1 MGFRIDSYF
10 IFEKMKDFVKT
21 IVAVI
26 CAFVIMGILRG
37 IFFLIMLGSMA
48 LSGSSTPAVP
58 KTGGVL
64 DLNLSS
70 FTLGEQSQS
79 DSAPS
84 LSSMSFETI
93 PTVGIRDAV
102 TALQEAAVDPA
113 IKFVFL
119 RPDGALDGMS
129 QLEELRKAISAFRES
144 GKPVLAY
151 TETPGNGSYYLASV
165 ADKVLMGNAHG
176 GTYTLLGLSSQSF
189 FLKDL
194 LDKLGVNV
202 QLIRHGKFKSAGEM
216 FIRNSSSSENR
227 EQNQVMISSMWKA
240 MASAAAA
247 SRDMSEEQFNDIID
261 KLVLVTP
268 EDFVSNG
275 LVDELVDYAGLQ
287 NKMKTLAQVEDY
299 KKVHLVSLPSY
310 IDAKVSAKPSKNK
323 VAVLYAD
330 GEIVDGSGKSQVA
343 GDRFMKLVE
352 KLRKDKNVK
361 AVVLR
366 VNSPGGSVSASVKI
380 RTALDSLMKEKPLV
394 ASFGDYAASGGYWI
408 SSGCQKIYAD
418 ATTVTGSIGVFSLIP
433 DFSKVTKKV
442 GVNVESVGSNKHSDM
457 MSLMRPFDAAE
468 LAYMQA
474 SVEDIYELFVNLVA
488 TSRGLSV
495 ERVDQ
500 IAQGR
505 VWAASDALE
514 VGLVDEIG
522 TLQDAIS
529 YAAALADL
537 PSSDDYSV
545 ASYPAVPSF
554 FEQLM
559 SQLGGSGMG
568 EDVRLRVLKSYE
580 PGRFYAR
587 LPYDYEIR

>member
-1 MGFRIDSYF
+1 
-10 IFEKMKDFVKT
+10 MKDFVKT

-48 LSGSSTPAVP
+48 LSGSSTSAVP

-79 DSAPS
+79 DPAPS
-84 LSSMSFETI
+84 LNSMSFETI

-119 RPDGALDGMS
+119 RPDGALGGMS
-129 QLEELRKAISAFRES
+129 QLEELRKALSAFRES

-216 FIRNSSSSENR
+216 FIRNASSSENR

-261 KLVLVTP
+261 RLVLVTP

-488 TSRGLSV
+488 ASRGLSV

-505 VWAASDALE
+505 VWAAADALE

>member
-1 MGFRIDSYF
+1 
-10 IFEKMKDFVKT
+10 MKDFVKT

-79 DSAPS
+79 EPAPS

-119 RPDGALDGMS
+119 RPDGALGGMS
-129 QLEELRKAISAFRES
+129 QLEELRKALSAFRES

-216 FIRNSSSSENR
+216 FIRNASSSENR

-505 VWAASDALE
+505 VWAAADALE

>member
-1 MGFRIDSYF
+1 
-10 IFEKMKDFVKT
+10 MKDFVKT

-26 CAFVIMGILRG
+26 CAFVILGILRG

-48 LSGSSTPAVP
+48 LSSSSTSAVP

-79 DSAPS
+79 EPAPS
-84 LSSMSFETI
+84 LNSMSFETI

-119 RPDGALDGMS
+119 RPDGALGGMS
-129 QLEELRKAISAFRES
+129 QLEELRKALSAFRES

-216 FIRNSSSSENR
+216 FIRNASSSENR
-227 EQNQVMISSMWKA
+227 EQNQVMISSLWKA

-268 EDFVSNG
+268 EDFVSYG

-418 ATTVTGSIGVFSLIP
+418 ATSVTGSIGVFSLIP

-505 VWAASDALE
+505 VWAATDALE

>member
-1 MGFRIDSYF
+1 
-10 IFEKMKDFVKT
+10 MKDFVKT

-26 CAFVIMGILRG
+26 CAFVILGILRG

-79 DSAPS
+79 EPAPS

-102 TALQEAAVDPA
+102 MALQEAAVDPA

-119 RPDGALDGMS
+119 RPDGAVGGIS
-129 QLEELRKAISAFRES
+129 QLEELRKALSAFRES

-151 TETPGNGSYYLASV
+151 TETPGNGSYFLASV

-216 FIRNSSSSENR
+216 FIRNASSSENR
-227 EQNQVMISSMWKA
+227 EQNQVMISSLWKA

-275 LVDELVDYAGLQ
+275 LVDELVDYACLQ

-468 LAYMQA
+468 LSYMQA

-505 VWAASDALE
+505 VWAAADALE

-559 SQLGGSGMG
+559 SQLGGSGSG
-568 EDVRLRVLKSYE
+568 LDSRLGLDGRLRALKSYE

>member
-129 QLEELRKAISAFRES
+129 QLEELRKALSAFRES

-418 ATTVTGSIGVFSLIP
+418 ATSVTGSIGVFSLIP

-505 VWAASDALE
+505 VWAAADALE

-568 EDVRLRVLKSYE
+568 EDIRLRVLKSYE

-587 LPYDYEIR
+587 LPYDFEIR

>member
-1 MGFRIDSYF
+1 
-10 IFEKMKDFVKT
+10 MKDFVKT

-48 LSGSSTPAVP
+48 LSGSSTSAVP

-79 DSAPS
+79 DPAPS
-84 LSSMSFETI
+84 LNSMSFETI

-119 RPDGALDGMS
+119 RPDGALGGMS
-129 QLEELRKAISAFRES
+129 QLEELRKALSAFRES

-151 TETPGNGSYYLASV
+151 TEIPSNGSYYLASV

-216 FIRNSSSSENR
+216 FIRNTSSSENR
-227 EQNQVMISSMWKA
+227 EQNQVMISSLWKA

-505 VWAASDALE
+505 VWAAADALE

>member
-1 MGFRIDSYF
+1 
-10 IFEKMKDFVKT
+10 MKDFVKT

-26 CAFVIMGILRG
+26 CAFVILGILRG

-79 DSAPS
+79 EPAPS

-102 TALQEAAVDPA
+102 MALQEAAVDPA

-119 RPDGALDGMS
+119 RPDGALGGMS
-129 QLEELRKAISAFRES
+129 QLEELRKALSAFRES

-151 TETPGNGSYYLASV
+151 TETPGNGSYFLASV

-216 FIRNSSSSENR
+216 FIRNTSSSENR
-227 EQNQVMISSMWKA
+227 EQNQVMISSLWKA

-275 LVDELVDYAGLQ
+275 LVDELVDYACLQ

-468 LAYMQA
+468 LSYMQA

-505 VWAASDALE
+505 VWAAADALE

-559 SQLGGSGMG
+559 SQLGGSGSG
-568 EDVRLRVLKSYE
+568 LDSRLGLDGRLRALKSYE

>member
-240 MASAAAA
+240 IASAVAA

-330 GEIVDGSGKSQVA
+330 GEIVDGSGKFQVA

-505 VWAASDALE
+505 VWAAADALE

>member
-1 MGFRIDSYF
+1 
-10 IFEKMKDFVKT
+10 MKDFVKT

-26 CAFVIMGILRG
+26 CAFVILGILRG

-48 LSGSSTPAVP
+48 LSGSSTSAVP

-79 DSAPS
+79 EPAPS

-119 RPDGALDGMS
+119 RPDGALGGMS
-129 QLEELRKAISAFRES
+129 QLEELRKALSAFRES

-216 FIRNSSSSENR
+216 FIRNASSSENR
-227 EQNQVMISSMWKA
+227 EQNQVMISSLWKA

-505 VWAASDALE
+505 VWAATDALE

>member
-1 MGFRIDSYF
+1 
-10 IFEKMKDFVKT
+10 MKDFVKT

-26 CAFVIMGILRG
+26 CAFVILGILRG

-48 LSGSSTPAVP
+48 LSSSSTSAVP

-79 DSAPS
+79 DPAPS

-93 PTVGIRDAV
+93 PTVGICDAV

-119 RPDGALDGMS
+119 RPDGALGGMS
-129 QLEELRKAISAFRES
+129 QLEELRKALSAFRES

-216 FIRNSSSSENR
+216 FIRNASSSENR

-287 NKMKTLAQVEDY
+287 NKMTTLAQVEDY

-418 ATTVTGSIGVFSLIP
+418 ATSVTGSIGVFSLIP

-505 VWAASDALE
+505 VWAAADALE

>member
-1 MGFRIDSYF
+1 
-10 IFEKMKDFVKT
+10 MKDFVKT

-129 QLEELRKAISAFRES
+129 QLEELRKALSAFRES

-227 EQNQVMISSMWKA
+227 EQNQVMISSLWKA
-240 MASAAAA
+240 IASAVAA

-330 GEIVDGSGKSQVA
+330 GEIVDGSGKFQVA

-505 VWAASDALE
+505 VWAAADALE

-568 EDVRLRVLKSYE
+568 EDIRLRVLKSYE

-587 LPYDYEIR
+587 LPYDFEIR

>member
-1 MGFRIDSYF
+1 
-10 IFEKMKDFVKT
+10 MKDFVKT

-26 CAFVIMGILRG
+26 CAFVILGILRG

-79 DSAPS
+79 EPAPS

-119 RPDGALDGMS
+119 RPDGALGGMS
-129 QLEELRKAISAFRES
+129 QLEELRKALSAFRES

-216 FIRNSSSSENR
+216 FIRNASSSENR
-227 EQNQVMISSMWKA
+227 EQNQVMISSLWKA

-247 SRDMSEEQFNDIID
+247 SRDLSEEQFNDIID

-418 ATTVTGSIGVFSLIP
+418 ATSVTGSIGVFSLIP
-433 DFSKVTKKV
+433 DFSKVTRKV

-505 VWAASDALE
+505 VWAAADALE